1 MQERSAKYS
10 RHADR
15 EERQRTGGSK
25 IGNFNIFTN
34 EPITECP
41 ITGNIEKLEAN
52 GIFMAEL
59 RHSKS
64 KLNFLMSRY

>member
-1 MQERSAKYS
+1 MQERSTKYS
-10 RHADR
+10 RHAVR

-41 ITGNIEKLEAN
+41 ITGNICWLKIKLY
-52 GIFMAEL
+52 
-59 RHSKS
+59 
-64 KLNFLMSRY
+64 NFLETR

>member
-10 RHADR
+10 RHAVR

-41 ITGNIEKLEAN
+41 ITGNICWLKIKL
-52 GIFMAEL
+52 
-59 RHSKS
+59 
-64 KLNFLMSRY
+64 